1 MDNELG
7 DDGEA
12 GDPDVEKDV
21 PEVILKCGRIFEPED
36 EEVPSNVD
44 AGQKKNLF

>member
-1 MDNELG
+1 VDDELG

-21 PEVILKCGRIFEPED
+21 PEVVLKGARIFQPED
-36 EEVPSNVD
+36 EEVPSYVD
-44 AGQKKNLF
+44 AGQ